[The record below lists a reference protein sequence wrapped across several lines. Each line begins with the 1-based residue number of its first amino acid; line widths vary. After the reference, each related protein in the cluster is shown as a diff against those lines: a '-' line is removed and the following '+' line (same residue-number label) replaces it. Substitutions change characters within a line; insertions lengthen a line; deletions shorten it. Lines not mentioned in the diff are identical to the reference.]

1 MTCQSVMSCCVIVL
15 PIAACLGMVCCL
27 LLDTVVEVIDVVD
40 DIRAR
45 RRREAVDSS
54 SSAGRCRACV
64 RGVCGALRSADED
77 SLADRGDAA

>member
-1 MTCQSVMSCCVIVL
+1 MQGCAVALTA
-15 PIAACLGMVCCL
+15 AACLGLVILISGMVA
-27 LLDTVVEVIDVVD
+27 EVLGEIHD
-40 DIRAR
+40 R

>member
-1 MTCQSVMSCCVIVL
+1 MQGCAVALTA
-15 PIAACLGMVCCL
+15 AACLGLVILISGMVA
-27 LLDTVVEVIDVVD
+27 EVLG

>member
-1 MTCQSVMSCCVIVL
+1 MTWESVMQGCAVALTVTVGLGLVL
-15 PIAACLGMVCCL
+15 LILGMV
-27 LLDTVVEVIDVVD
+27 VDVVD

-54 SSAGRCRACV
+54 SSAGRCRECV

>member
-1 MTCQSVMSCCVIVL
+1 MQGCAVALTA
-15 PIAACLGMVCCL
+15 AACLGLVILISGMVA
-27 LLDTVVEVIDVVD
+27 EVLG
-40 DIRAR
+40 DIRDR

-54 SSAGRCRACV
+54 SSAGRCRECV

>member
-1 MTCQSVMSCCVIVL
+1 MTWESVMQGCAVAL
-15 PIAACLGMVCCL
+15 TAAACFGLVILISGMVA
-27 LLDTVVEVIDVVD
+27 EVLG

>member
-1 MTCQSVMSCCVIVL
+1 MQGCAVALTA
-15 PIAACLGMVCCL
+15 AACLGLVILISGMVA
-27 LLDTVVEVIDVVD
+27 EVLG
-40 DIRAR
+40 DIRDR